1 VARTLS
7 QILLDDS
14 GQGLAEY
21 GLVLSLVSVA
31 ALAALLVLGS
41 GVVGFFT
48 NINADI

>member
-1 VARTLS
+1 MVRTLS
-7 QILLDDS
+7 RIRLDDS

-41 GVVGFFT
+41 TINGFFT
-48 NINADI
+48 NINVDL